1 MKKMIKPAIETAL
14 NEQIK
19 REEHSSRIYLSMA
32 IWCEAN
38 GFPGAAAFL
47 YRQSDE
53 ERMHQLKLVR
63 YVNDRGGKAI
73 LKPLDQ
79 PKAEYS
85 SLMQVFEEVLKH
97 EQYITSSI
105 NDVYEVTL
113 NEKDYTTGNFIQWYI
128 NEQIEEESTMKT
140 ILDKISLVG
149 ADKAGMFHIDKELET
164 MTLNA
169 APPAA

>member
-1 MKKMIKPAIETAL
+1 MLKSNVESVL

-19 REEHSSRIYLSMA
+19 REEFSSRLYLSMA
-32 IWCEAN
+32 IWCEVN

-63 YVNDRGGKAI
+63 YVNDRGGKAV
-73 LKPLDQ
+73 LKSLEQ
-79 PKAEYS
+79 PQAEYE
-85 SLMQVFEEVLKH
+85 SLLQIFKDVLKH
-97 EQYITSSI
+97 EQFITTSI
-105 NDVYEVTL
+105 NEVYEVTL

-128 NEQIEEESTMKT
+128 NEQIEEESTMST

-164 MTLNA
+164 MTSNA
-169 APPAA
+169 APIA

>member
-1 MKKMIKPAIETAL
+1 MLKSGVETAL

-38 GFPGAAAFL
+38 GFPGAATFL

-63 YVNDRGGKAI
+63 YVNDRGGKAV

-79 PKAEYS
+79 PKAEYN
-85 SLMQVFEEVLKH
+85 SLMEIFEAVLQH
-97 EQYITSSI
+97 EQYITASI
-105 NDVYEVTL
+105 NEVYEVTL
-113 NEKDYTTGNFIQWYI
+113 NEKDYTTGNFMQWYI
-128 NEQIEEESTMKT
+128 NEQIEEESTMST

-164 MTLNA
+164 MTSNA
-169 APPAA
+169 ATV